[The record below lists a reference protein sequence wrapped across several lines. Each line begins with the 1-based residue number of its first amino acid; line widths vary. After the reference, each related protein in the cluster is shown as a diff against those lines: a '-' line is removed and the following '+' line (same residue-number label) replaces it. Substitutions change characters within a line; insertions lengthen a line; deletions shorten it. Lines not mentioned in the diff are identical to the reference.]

1 MDPMSTLRIYAIH
14 DHAITVELGNE
25 INESI
30 NLEVIKLKTDFEE
43 NPFDGFIESVP
54 AYSSLTIY
62 FDETRTQDEI
72 RKEILI
78 RLEKLKSSNNH
89 IEHIGNSMGID
100 KNTSPI
106 IIPVCYDVEY
116 GTDLNWLSK
125 HLSLDIDEI
134 ISLHTKTIFRVY
146 MMGFIPGFAYM
157 GTLPDKL
164 QAPRKQ
170 TPAEKIPVGSV
181 AVAGK
186 QTGIY
191 PAAVPG
197 GWQIIGRTPYVM
209 FDKKRDPFSFLKAG
223 DSVQFISI
231 SKKEFESSQ

>member
-1 MDPMSTLRIYAIH
+1 MSTPRIYAIH
-14 DHAITVELGNE
+14 DQAITVELGNE

-30 NLEVIKLKTDFEE
+30 NFEVIKLKNDFEE
-43 NPFDGFIESVP
+43 KPFEGFIESVP

-62 FDETRTQDEI
+62 FDEIRTQDEI
-72 RKEILI
+72 RKEII
-78 RLEKLKSSNNH
+78 GRLEKLKSSNDQ
-89 IEHIGNSMGID
+89 IEHIGNSLDLD

-116 GTDLNWLSK
+116 GTDLNWLSN
-125 HLSLDIDEI
+125 HLKLDIDEI
-134 ISLHTKTIFRVY
+134 ITLHTQTIFRVY

-170 TPAEKIPVGSV
+170 TPAENIPVGSV
-181 AVAGK
+181 AIAGK

-191 PAAVPG
+191 PAAIQG

-209 FDKKRDPFSFLKAG
+209 FDKKRDPLSLLKAG
-223 DSVQFISI
+223 DCVQFKSI
-231 SKKEFESSQ
+231 SKKEFESTR

>member
-1 MDPMSTLRIYAIH
+1 MTSIRIYAIH
-14 DHAITVELGNE
+14 DHALTIELGNE

-30 NLEVIKLKTDFEE
+30 NLEVIKLKNDFEE
-43 NPFDGFIESVP
+43 KPFDGFIESVP

-62 FDETRTQDEI
+62 FDESRTQEAIRNEI
-72 RKEILI
+72 IS
-78 RLEKLKSSNNH
+78 RLEKIKSTNNQLELKVNSLDSS
-89 IEHIGNSMGID
+89 I
-100 KNTSPI
+100 NTNPI

-116 GTDLNWLSK
+116 GTDLNWLSE
-125 HLSLDIDEI
+125 HLNLDIDEI
-134 ISLHTKTIFRVY
+134 ISLHTQTIFRVY

-170 TPAEKIPVGSV
+170 TPSQQIPVGSV
-181 AVAGK
+181 AIAGK

-197 GWQIIGRTPYVM
+197 GWQLIGRTPCVM
-209 FDKKRDPFSFLKAG
+209 FDKKRDPFSLLKAG
-223 DSVQFISI
+223 DRVQFKSI
-231 SKKEFESSQ
+231 SKKEFESAS

>member
-1 MDPMSTLRIYAIH
+1 MSSLRIYAIH
-14 DHAITVELGNE
+14 DQAITIELGNE
-25 INESI
+25 INEAI
-30 NLEVIKLKTDFEE
+30 NLQVLTLKKDFEA

-62 FDETRTQDEI
+62 FDESRTQEEVRNEI
-72 RKEILI
+72 VS
-78 RLEKLKSSNNH
+78 RLEKIKSSNKQ
-89 IEHIGNSMGID
+89 IELTGNSLGSAI
-100 KNTSPI
+100 NTNPI
-106 IIPVCYDVEY
+106 IIPVCYDIEY
-116 GTDLNWLSK
+116 GTDLNWLSE
-125 HLSLDIDEI
+125 HLYLDIDEI
-134 ISLHTKTIFRVY
+134 ISLHTQTTFRVY

-170 TPAEKIPVGSV
+170 TPSQKIPIGSV
-181 AVAGK
+181 AIAGR

-209 FDKKRDPFSFLKAG
+209 FDKKRDPFSLLKAG
-223 DSVQFISI
+223 DTVQFKSI
-231 SKKEFESSQ
+231 SKKEFESAS

>member
-1 MDPMSTLRIYAIH
+1 MIIIRIYAIH
-14 DHAITVELGNE
+14 DQALTIELGNE

-30 NLEVIKLKTDFEE
+30 NLDVINLKNDFEE
-43 NPFDGFIESVP
+43 KPFDGFIECVP

-62 FDETRTQDEI
+62 FDISSTQEAIRNEI
-72 RKEILI
+72 IS
-78 RLEKLKSSNNH
+78 RLEKIKSTNNQSEQKVN
-89 IEHIGNSMGID
+89 ILDSSI
-100 KNTSPI
+100 NTKPI

-116 GTDLNWLSK
+116 GTDLSWLSE
-125 HLSLDIDEI
+125 HLNLEIDEI
-134 ISLHTKTIFRVY
+134 ISLHTQTIFRVY

-170 TPAEKIPVGSV
+170 TPTQQIPIGSV
-181 AVAGK
+181 AIAGK

-197 GWQIIGRTPYVM
+197 GWQIIGRTPYMM
-209 FDKKRDPFSFLKAG
+209 FDKKRDPFSLLKAG
-223 DSVQFISI
+223 DSVQFKSI
-231 SKKEFESSQ
+231 SKKEFESAS